1 MLDQRPGGLFN
12 PTQTKSLL
20 DLDKRPSV
28 HLERASGL
36 LSAIAVSPYKHTTLS
51 GCCEG
56 ISELYP

>member
-1 MLDQRPGGLFN
+1 MLDQRPGGLFS
-12 PTQTKSLL
+12 PARAKPLL
-20 DLDKRPSV
+20 DLEKRPSV

-51 GCCEG
+51 RCCGG